1 MVRELLL
8 AFKIEED
15 HKSETMGQIEKL
27 DKERRQILLLSPQK
41 ESSQA
46 VTLVL
51 AHGKP
56 FSASDLQIVI

>member
-1 MVRELLL
+1 M
-8 AFKIEED
+8 IEE

-27 DKERRQILLLSPQK
+27 EKDRKQIPLLSLQK

-46 VTLVL
+46 VTLVW